1 MVDDD
6 GVNSEELLMI
16 VELIEESILLLEEVW
31 FVDILPEYV
40 GNDGE
45 SGDSWPN
52 L

>member
-16 VELIEESILLLEEVW
+16 LELIEESILLLEEVW

-40 GNDGE
+40 GNDDE
-45 SGDSWPN
+45 SGDSWLN

>member
-16 VELIEESILLLEEVW
+16 FEESILLLEEVW

-40 GNDGE
+40 GNDDE
-45 SGDSWPN
+45 SGDSWSN